1 MSFLKGVVT
10 GAVLAGAVF
19 WKAMPKLMLTIHKSR
34 FSMDETVARLEE
46 SAKKSGWTVP
56 KIYNIQETLDKAGFK
71 DLRKMQILSICQP
84 GHAYQILTNDRD
96 KKVAAIMPCR
106 VGVYENAHG
115 DVYVASMNIGLMS
128 KLFGGN
134 IAKVMGAAAKEE
146 RTIVGSVL

>member
-10 GAVLAGAVF
+10 GAALAGVVF
-19 WKAMPKLMLTIHKSR
+19 WKAMPQFMLTIHKSR
-34 FSMDETVARLEE
+34 FSVDETVARLEA
-46 SAKKSGWTVP
+46 SAKGNGWNVP
-56 KIYNIQETLDKAGFK
+56 KIYNIQETLRNAGFQ
-71 DLRKMQILSICQP
+71 DMRKIQILSMCQP
-84 GHAYQILTNDRD
+84 KHAYQILTNDRD

-106 VGVYENAHG
+106 VGVYEDAHG